1 MELRTHVVST
11 RHGWQGTGVWWHT
24 QLGCQV
30 MMLSK
35 HTQFDDI
42 VTCARMVLGSCT
54 LMSTSWGI
62 TFPACQVLAK
72 SPFTTCRHH
81 VLLHALFVTLTPPQA
96 CTIASWQVTIVSHG
110 LDASRVV
117 AMTALSRTAISNCV
131 GET

>member
-1 MELRTHVVST
+1 
-11 RHGWQGTGVWWHT
+11 
-24 QLGCQV
+24 

-42 VTCARMVLGSCT
+42 VTCARMVVGSRT

-72 SPFTTCRHH
+72 SLSQPVDIMYYCMHS
-81 VLLHALFVTLTPPQA
+81 LVTLTPPQA
-96 CTIASWQVTIVSHG
+96 CTIASWQVTTVSHG
-110 LDASRVV
+110 LDASRVL
-117 AMTALSRTAISNCV
+117 AMTALSRMAISNCV